1 MMAYEDK
8 VRYSSYCDALQELVN
23 FPLSVYRCWPGA
35 GYACSRPLP
44 ELDNNADVAD
54 DDGDER
60 EDELGDVSEASV
72 YEFVSLTPGFLTDH
86 RVGGRIFKQLHD
98 QSIAVNIL

>member
-1 MMAYEDK
+1 MKSDTVLA
-8 VRYSSYCDALQELVN
+8 CFDALQELAN
-23 FPLSVYRCWPGA
+23 LSLSVSRYSPGA
-35 GYACSRPLP
+35 RDACSRPLP

-60 EDELGDVSEASV
+60 EDELGDVSEGSV

-98 QSIAVNIL
+98 QSIAVNVL